1 MKMSLFLIGT
11 LILMGLALDAA
22 AHPREGNSSAPSAK
36 AIPAIKGTEYFVDPV
51 SGHDDWPG
59 SRRGPWRTVTHAVK
73 QLKAGDTLSLLGGVY
88 RENVFAA
95 VAQKRD
101 ASITIR
107 VLPGQR
113 VILDGGS
120 RN

>member
-11 LILMGLALDAA
+11 LILMGLALDAT
-22 AHPREGNSSAPSAK
+22 AHPREGNSSAPST
-36 AIPAIKGTEYFVDPV
+36 KGREYFVDPV

-59 SRRGPWRTVTHAVK
+59 SRRGPWRTVSHAVK

-95 VAQKRD
+95 VAQD
-101 ASITIR
+101 PSITIR

>member
-59 SRRGPWRTVTHAVK
+59 SRRGPWRTVSHAVK

-95 VAQKRD
+95 VAQD
-101 ASITIR
+101 PSITIR

>member
-11 LILMGLALDAA
+11 LILMGLALDAT
-22 AHPREGNSSAPSAK
+22 AHPREGNSSAPST
-36 AIPAIKGTEYFVDPV
+36 KGEEFFVDPV

-59 SRRGPWRTVTHAVK
+59 SRRGPWRTVAHAIK
-73 QLKAGDTLSLLGGVY
+73 QLKAGDTLSLLGGIY
-88 RENVFAA
+88 CENVFAA

-101 ASITIR
+101 PSIIIR